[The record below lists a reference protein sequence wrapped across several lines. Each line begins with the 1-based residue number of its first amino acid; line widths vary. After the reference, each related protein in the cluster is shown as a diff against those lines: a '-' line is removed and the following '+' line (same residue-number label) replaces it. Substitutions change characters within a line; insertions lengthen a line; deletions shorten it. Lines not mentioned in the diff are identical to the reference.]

1 MERAFRKLWPEGHV
15 VATLVLLMGQ
25 ASVSYAAEDG
35 LPESRYTATT
45 TLFSDLTHTRYENDS
60 DTRAGA
66 GISGDVGAEFSS
78 GPHSLIGRYGA
89 SLETERSSLGRSDDD
104 NFWLRGSSS
113 YNYFEPGSR
122 FDFNAGHTI
131 RSVRNDTGFAVDNFD
146 YDTQNAVSAGA
157 GVNFY
162 PGDLTTFRVSGQGG
176 KTWEEGDVP
185 DGESVSANA
194 TLTRQV
200 SELSSVFLMAT
211 RAWEEQEDTNDIT
224 LDSVSV
230 GLQSLLEDGSFN
242 LSVGLSRAESN
253 GFENEA
259 IIGSLARVWSTD
271 LTSTRFSY
279 DRTQSSTLLDLAL
292 GPIAGPGFED
302 EFSIRYQGVTV
313 RDQVTFAHSSSRFC
327 DLCTVRVIA
336 QAAQEEEVA
345 TSDETWQYL
354 AGLGVG
360 FEVAELK
367 TLDFDYRWQAD
378 ALEERGE
385 IDDALHRF
393 SVTYRH
399 QLTELATWGTSFET
413 AVTRGFTD
421 EEEYR
426 AKVFVTLGWDG
437 MESAW

>member
-1 MERAFRKLWPEGHV
+1 M
-15 VATLVLLMGQ
+15 ATLVLLMGQ
-25 ASVSYAAEDG
+25 TPVSYAAEDG

-45 TLFSDLTHTRYENDS
+45 TLFSDLTHTRYEDDNN
-60 DTRAGA
+60 TRAGA
-66 GISGDVGAEFSS
+66 GINGDVGAAFTS
-78 GPHSLIGRYGA
+78 GPHSLNGRYGA
-89 SLETERSSLGRSDDD
+89 SLETARSSVGRSNDD

-224 LDSVSV
+224 IDSASV
-230 GLQSLLEDGSFN
+230 GLQSMLEDGSFN
-242 LSVGLSRAESN
+242 LSTGLSRAESN

-259 IIGSLARVWSTD
+259 IIGSLERIWVTD
-271 LTSTRFSY
+271 LANTRFSY
-279 DRTQSSTLLDLAL
+279 DRSQSSTLLDLAL
-292 GPIAGPGFED
+292 GPISGPSFED

-313 RDQVTFAHSSSRFC
+313 RDQVTLSHRSSRFC
-327 DLCTVRVIA
+327 DLCTVSVVA
-336 QAAQEEEVA
+336 QVAKDEEVA
-345 TSDETWQYL
+345 TSDEIWEYL

-360 FEVAELK
+360 FEVSDLK
-367 TLDFDYRWQAD
+367 TLDVDYRWEAD
-378 ALEERGE
+378 ALEERGQ
-385 IDDALHRF
+385 IDDEIHRF

-399 QLTELATWGTSFET
+399 RLTELASWGTSFET
-413 AVTRGFTD
+413 AVTRGVTD